1 MSEERPNVPL
11 FLSDAEM
18 ENQARVLTW
27 RGGVTDVSGSI
38 FQTPRST
45 VDFPRIF
52 NIIAKRE
59 APKTLPFSYK
69 TVLKSRKSPFLKR
82 TMRRMTRLTLL
93 GLLEGPYAPQIH
105 PKNVGRDE
113 KCPRYVL

>member
-1 MSEERPNVPL
+1 MSTTSEERQNVPL

-18 ENQARVLTW
+18 ENQARVVTW

-52 NIIAKRE
+52 NITTKRE
-59 APKTLPFSYK
+59 APKVLPFSYK
-69 TVLKSRKSPFLKR
+69 TVLKTGAKPKIAIPEENDERDDP
-82 TMRRMTRLTLL
+82 
-93 GLLEGPYAPQIH
+93 PYAPRT
-105 PKNVGRDE
+105 P
-113 KCPRYVL
+113 